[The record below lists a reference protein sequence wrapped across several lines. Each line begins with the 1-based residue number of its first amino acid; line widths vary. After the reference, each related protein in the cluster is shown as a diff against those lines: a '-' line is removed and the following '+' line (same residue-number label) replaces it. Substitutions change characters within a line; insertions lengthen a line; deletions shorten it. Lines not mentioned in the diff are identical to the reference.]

1 MHDELGSC
9 TYVAYV
15 FGARSCTIHVIMNA
29 ETAAVPGA
37 GHHVQIRRGDE
48 HASTT
53 SMESCSH
60 HQEQQGS
67 TRLIRQQMADGR
79 RGESLR
85 TSTRR

>member
-1 MHDELGSC
+1 MHDELGTCSC

-37 GHHVQIRRGDE
+37 GHHVQNRRGDE

-60 HQEQQGS
+60 HHNKVVQ
-67 TRLIRQQMADGR
+67 D
-79 RGESLR
+79 
-85 TSTRR
+85 

>member
-15 FGARSCTIHVIMNA
+15 FGARSCTILVHVIMNA

-37 GHHVQIRRGDE
+37 GHHVQNRRGDE
-48 HASTT
+48 HATTT

-79 RGESLR
+79 WQ
-85 TSTRR
+85 TRRIIKD